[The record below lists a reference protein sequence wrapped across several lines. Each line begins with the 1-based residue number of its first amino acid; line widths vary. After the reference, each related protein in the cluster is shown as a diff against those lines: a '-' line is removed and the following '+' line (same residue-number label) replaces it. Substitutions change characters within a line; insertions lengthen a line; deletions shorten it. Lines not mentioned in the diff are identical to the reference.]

1 MIPEM
6 MTCAT
11 RGNICSCG
19 DPKCTGIHQYLQTVQ
34 SVEPNLVQASIM
46 TQQASAMLANPNISA
61 EEKATAIQMLSDAL
75 AISTDVIERRGGI
88 RT

>member
-11 RGNICSCG
+11 RGNICRCG
-19 DPKCTGIHQYLQTVQ
+19 DPKCTGIHQYSPPVD
-34 SVEPNLVQASIM
+34 PNLVQANMM
-46 TQQASAMLANPNISA
+46 TQQASVMLANPNISA

-88 RT
+88 KA

>member
-19 DPKCTGIHQYLQTVQ
+19 DPKCTGIHQYSSPVD
-34 SVEPNLVQASIM
+34 PNLVQASMM

-88 RT
+88 KA

>member
-11 RGNICSCG
+11 RGNICRCG
-19 DPKCTGIHQYLQTVQ
+19 DPKCTGVHQNLPPVD
-34 SVEPNLVQASIM
+34 PNLVQAGMM

-88 RT
+88 KA